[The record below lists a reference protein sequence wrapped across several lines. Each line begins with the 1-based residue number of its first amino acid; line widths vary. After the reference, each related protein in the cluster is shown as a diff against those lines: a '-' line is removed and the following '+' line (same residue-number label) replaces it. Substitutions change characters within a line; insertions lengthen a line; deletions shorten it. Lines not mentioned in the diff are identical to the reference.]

1 MEQNR
6 TQEAFGNTLTDA
18 DKARLAENKA
28 RRDAE
33 RTELVKAG
41 VLPGNKLMAVLDLA
55 RILAKKAITRIETSP
70 TITRAR
76 LSLLGSKATET
87 DGRDRLVAHLNQPGS
102 GVSADTNN
110 GGAVCKVPEIEVFL
124 DGDDDDGDDEI
135 DYGMLG

>member
-1 MEQNR
+1 MERNGVQKGVK
-6 TQEAFGNTLTDA
+6 QELTDA

-28 RRDAE
+28 RRNAE

-55 RILAKKAITRIETSP
+55 RILANKAITAIETNP

-110 GGAVCKVPEIEVFL
+110 GGAVCKVPEIEVYL
-124 DGDDDDGDDEI
+124 GSDDDDGDDEI